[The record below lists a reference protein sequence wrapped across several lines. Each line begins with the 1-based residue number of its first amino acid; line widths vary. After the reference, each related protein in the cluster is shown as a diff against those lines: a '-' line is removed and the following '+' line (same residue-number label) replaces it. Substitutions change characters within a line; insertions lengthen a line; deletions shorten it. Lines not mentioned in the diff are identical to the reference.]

1 MLQIRQGVHIGLDVP
16 MSVTRPKLGY
26 HKNITKTPF
35 GRYQK
40 KCIKAHQN
48 RLELQVQ
55 GNPKRCLKIVDSLMR
70 LEVSV
75 VITSLT
81 CWKTEHF
88 NMFLLDKID
97 AVEAVQN
104 LIVK

>member
-1 MLQIRQGVHIGLDVP
+1 MGATRKNALKHI
-16 MSVTRPKLGY
+16 
-26 HKNITKTPF
+26 KTGWNF
-35 GRYQK
+35 RY
-40 KCIKAHQN
+40 
-48 RLELQVQ
+48 R

-104 LIVK
+104 LIVT